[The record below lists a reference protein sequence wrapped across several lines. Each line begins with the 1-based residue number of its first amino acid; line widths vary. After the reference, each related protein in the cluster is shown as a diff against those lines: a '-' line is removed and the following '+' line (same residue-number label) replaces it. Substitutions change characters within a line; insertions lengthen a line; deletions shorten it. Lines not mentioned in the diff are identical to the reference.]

1 MSGCF
6 GGCRGIS
13 ILDLKS
19 YFSRIA
25 YATNFLW
32 LLCCDFFLLGGSFF
46 WPIFSAAR
54 RLSPQPQ
61 KQKGINVGT
70 LEETNKKSE
79 KVLSLIPFMK
89 GEWQGWSIW

>member
-1 MSGCF
+1 MAAVAV
-6 GGCRGIS
+6 I
-13 ILDLKS
+13 
-19 YFSRIA
+19 FS
-25 YATNFLW
+25 F
-32 LLCCDFFLLGGSFF
+32 GGSFF

-61 KQKGINVGT
+61 KQKGIDVGT

>member
-1 MSGCF
+1 M
-6 GGCRGIS
+6 
-13 ILDLKS
+13 
-19 YFSRIA
+19 A

-32 LLCCDFFLLGGSFF
+32 LLCCDFFLLGEVSLKFF